1 MRTIKI
7 YDDDIE
13 DWATIDWSTVVSG
26 MTVSIFEED
35 GTPVQDGTGV
45 YELNVVGDAYQQTV
59 VSGGE
64 LIWHIDIADPDP
76 SAVPRREE

>member
-7 YDDDIE
+7 YDNEIE
-13 DWATIDWSTVVSG
+13 EWVDVEWSTVVSG
-26 MTVSIFEED
+26 IIVRIDEED
-35 GTPVQDGTGV
+35 GTSVVDGTGV
-45 YELNVVGDAYQQTV
+45 MDLNVVGDAYQQTV

-64 LIWHIDIADPDP
+64 LIWHINIADPDP